1 MTKSTARRTT
11 GHIRAANDLSPV
23 TIRWCH
29 TPVAMYA
36 QKLLLLLASSMV
48 PARISDGPGAVGPR
62 RAAAPVQRGP
72 CLLQQPGR
80 GECHCAFHV
89 IPWVGVTNV
98 GLLLAGAA
106 ALSAIV
112 LGLAVRPLLPLELR
126 RRHNDVTAAIFSVI
140 GVTFAVLLAFVAMV
154 VWQHY
159 NEAKATSSAEAGLVR
174 DVYYVSLGFS
184 DPDKSLLRDGI
195 LGYVE
200 TVVGVEWPAQAR
212 GLSVASNSAWL
223 NKLNAIAAD
232 LKPAG
237 TADDIR
243 QAMLSLTLM
252 RLSDAREQ
260 RLMAADTTV
269 PAVVWIV
276 TLMGGALTVAFASL
290 LGVPSLGMHLA
301 MSAAM
306 AISGA
311 LVLIMI
317 IALNNPF
324 RGDFRVSAEPFEQV
338 IAQVRASE

>member
-1 MTKSTARRTT
+1 MQFMMQ
-11 GHIRAANDLSPV
+11 P
-23 TIRWCH
+23 
-29 TPVAMYA
+29 
-36 QKLLLLLASSMV
+36 SMV
-48 PARISDGPGAVGPR
+48 YEYPLWG
-62 RAAAPVQRGP
+62 
-72 CLLQQPGR
+72 
-80 GECHCAFHV
+80 
-89 IPWVGVTNV
+89 V
-98 GLLLAGAA
+98 GLLLVGAA

-112 LGLAVRPLLPLELR
+112 LGLAVRPLLSLELR
-126 RRHNDVTAAIFSVI
+126 RRHNDVAAAIFSVI

-159 NEAKATSSAEAGLVR
+159 NAATATSYAEAGFVR

-200 TVVGVEWPAQAR
+200 TVVRVEWPAQAG

-232 LKPAG
+232 LKPVG

-243 QAMLSLTLM
+243 QAMLSLSLM

-290 LGVPSLGMHLA
+290 VGVPSLGMHLA

-317 IALNNPF
+317 H
-324 RGDFRVSAEPFEQV
+324 R
-338 IAQVRASE
+338 AQQPVPQRLPRLG

>member
-1 MTKSTARRTT
+1 MQFMMQPSAVYEYPLW
-11 GHIRAANDLSPV
+11 GVGS
-23 TIRWCH
+23 
-29 TPVAMYA
+29 
-36 QKLLLLLASSMV
+36 LLV
-48 PARISDGPGAVGPR
+48 
-62 RAAAPVQRGP
+62 
-72 CLLQQPGR
+72 
-80 GECHCAFHV
+80 
-89 IPWVGVTNV
+89 
-98 GLLLAGAA
+98 GAA
-106 ALSAIV
+106 ALGAIM
-112 LGLAVRPLLPLELR
+112 LGLAVRSLLSLELR
-126 RRHNDVTAAIFSVI
+126 RRHNDVAAAIFSVI

-154 VWQHY
+154 VWEHY
-159 NEAKATSSAEAGLVR
+159 YAAKATSYAEAGFVR
-174 DVYYVSLGFS
+174 DVYFVSLGFS

-195 LGYVE
+195 LGYVD
-200 TVVGVEWPAQAR
+200 TVVSVEWPAQAR
-212 GLSVASNSAWL
+212 GLSVASKSAWL

-243 QAMLSLTLM
+243 QAMLSQSLM

-276 TLMGGALTVAFASL
+276 TLIGGALTVAFASL

-306 AISGA
+306 AISGT

-338 IAQVRASE
+338 IGQVRGSE

>member
-1 MTKSTARRTT
+1 MMQ
-11 GHIRAANDLSPV
+11 P
-23 TIRWCH
+23 
-29 TPVAMYA
+29 
-36 QKLLLLLASSMV
+36 SMV
-48 PARISDGPGAVGPR
+48 YEYPLWG
-62 RAAAPVQRGP
+62 
-72 CLLQQPGR
+72 
-80 GECHCAFHV
+80 
-89 IPWVGVTNV
+89 V
-98 GLLLAGAA
+98 GLLLAAAA
-106 ALSAIV
+106 ALGAIV
-112 LGLAVRPLLPLELR
+112 LGLAVRLLLSLELR
-126 RRHNDVTAAIFSVI
+126 RQHNDVAAAIFSVI

-159 NEAKATSSAEAGLVR
+159 NAAKATSYAEAGSVR
-174 DVYYVSLGFS
+174 DVYYASIGFS
-184 DPDKSLLRDGI
+184 EPDKSLLRDGI

-200 TVVGVEWPAQAR
+200 SVVRPAQAR
-212 GLSVASNSAWL
+212 GLSVASSSASL

-237 TADDIR
+237 AANDVR
-243 QAMLSLTLM
+243 QAMLSLSLM
-252 RLSDAREQ
+252 RLSEAREQ
-260 RLMAADTTV
+260 RLTAADSTV

-338 IAQVRASE
+338 IAQVGASE

>member
-1 MTKSTARRTT
+1 VQFMMQ
-11 GHIRAANDLSPV
+11 P
-23 TIRWCH
+23 
-29 TPVAMYA
+29 
-36 QKLLLLLASSMV
+36 SMV
-48 PARISDGPGAVGPR
+48 YEYPLWG
-62 RAAAPVQRGP
+62 
-72 CLLQQPGR
+72 
-80 GECHCAFHV
+80 
-89 IPWVGVTNV
+89 V
-98 GLLLAGAA
+98 GLLLVGAA

-112 LGLAVRPLLPLELR
+112 LGLAVRPLLSLELR
-126 RRHNDVTAAIFSVI
+126 RRHNDVAAAIFSII

-159 NEAKATSSAEAGLVR
+159 NAAKATSYAEAGFVR

-184 DPDKSLLRDGI
+184 DPDKSLLLDGI
-195 LGYVE
+195 LSYVE
-200 TVVGVEWPAQAR
+200 TVVRVEWPAQAR
-212 GLSVASNSAWL
+212 GLSVASNSAGL
-223 NKLNAIAAD
+223 NKLNAMAAD

-243 QAMLSLTLM
+243 QAMLSLSLM
-252 RLSDAREQ
+252 RLSDAREE